1 MLARKVRI
9 LGLVSSVKVWICAE
23 ASRSCGPQTA
33 NPTKAKGGRPLSSSS
48 VKSVA
53 TGILLR

>member
-23 ASRSCGPQTA
+23 ASRSCGPQT
-33 NPTKAKGGRPLSSSS
+33 PTRRKRSAGGRSP
-48 VKSVA
+48 V
-53 TGILLR
+53 RP